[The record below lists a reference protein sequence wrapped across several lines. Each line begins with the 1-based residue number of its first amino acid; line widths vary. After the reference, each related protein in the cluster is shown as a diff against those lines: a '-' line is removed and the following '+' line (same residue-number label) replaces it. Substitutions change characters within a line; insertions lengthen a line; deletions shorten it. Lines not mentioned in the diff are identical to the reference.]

1 MSFCIISA
9 SEADSVLK
17 GKQKYCL
24 SSMGPLDKKALKKG
38 LKETAA
44 TMKKAHKETLR
55 KCKKCEHYN
64 KSVTTNMI
72 PIQSGQKFVKIVV
85 VGLIGK
91 TTRRKNDQRR
101 IAEKRSTRIY

>member
-1 MSFCIISA
+1 MSYCIIPA

-64 KSVTTNMI
+64 KKCDYKYDSYSEWSEVCRDCGCGFEWKNYKERTN
-72 PIQSGQKFVKIVV
+72 
-85 VGLIGK
+85 
-91 TTRRKNDQRR
+91 D
-101 IAEKRSTRIY
+101 